1 MKRVTCPDCGRPVS
15 RMGNDMFWCE
25 ECREEKLILFGPG
38 YILTRTWQ
46 PPTGAMIWGAGRGA

>member
-1 MKRVTCPDCGRPVS
+1 
-15 RMGNDMFWCE
+15 MFWCE